1 MSTAVPLEAQC
12 THRAPLRLESRRRI
26 GVALAITSAVMVAEA
41 VGGWLAGS
49 LALLA
54 DAGHMLADAA
64 ALGLSLLV
72 ASLAQRP
79 ATAQRTFG
87 LLRLEILAAL
97 VNGATLIAIS
107 IGVAIEAYHRFR
119 DPPQVHAGLLLG
131 VAAAG
136 LVANLIGASIL
147 HHGHEHSLNQRGA
160 YLHLLSDAVGSAG
173 ALAAGAVILGT
184 GWLAA
189 DPLISVF
196 ISLLI
201 LASAWQLVKEST
213 DILLEAA
220 PAGIALGEVHDRIA
234 TIPGVTSV
242 HDLHVW
248 TVTSGVIAM
257 SGHLAVAN
265 PGDNQRVLEAVQDRL
280 GDLGIGHVTVQMERD
295 QTCE

>member
-64 ALGLSLLV
+64 ALALSLVV

-107 IGVAIEAYHRFR
+107 IGVGIEAYHRFR
-119 DPPQVHAGLLLG
+119 NPPQVHAGLLLG

-160 YLHLLSDAVGSAG
+160 YLHLLSDALGSAG

-184 GWLAA
+184 GWLPA

-201 LASAWQLVKEST
+201 LAGAWRLVKEST
-213 DILLEAA
+213 DILLEAT
-220 PAGIALGEVHDRIA
+220 PAGIALDEVHDRIA
-234 TIPGVTSV
+234 TISGVTSV

-257 SGHLAVAN
+257 SGHLVVAN
-265 PGDNQRVLEAVQDRL
+265 PGDNQRVLEAVQERL

>member
-12 THRAPLRLESRRRI
+12 THGAPLRLESRRRI

-196 ISLLI
+196 ISLR
-201 LASAWQLVKEST
+201 SE
-213 DILLEAA
+213 E
-220 PAGIALGEVHDRIA
+220 H
-234 TIPGVTSV
+234 TSE
-242 HDLHVW
+242 LQ
-248 TVTSGVIAM
+248 S
-257 SGHLAVAN
+257 
-265 PGDNQRVLEAVQDRL
+265 R
-280 GDLGIGHVTVQMERD
+280 
-295 QTCE
+295 